1 MSTTINNQKGIS
13 VIEVLVAIAVLLI
26 SFIGIFGILVFSLQ
40 TSSSIRKT
48 TLANFLAQETIEAV
62 RNFRNG
68 TTWNMDGLGTLT
80 TEVAYHQEQTGDAPP
95 QWTLALGEEIING
108 FSRKVIFESVDRDTN
123 DNIVESGGTDD
134 PETRKITVTVS
145 WQDKNVEIITYLANW
160 R

>member
-13 VIEVLVAIAVLLI
+13 VIEILVAIAVLLI
-26 SFIGIFGILVFSLQ
+26 SFIGIFGILVFSLK
-40 TSSSIRKT
+40 TSHSIKET

-62 RNFRNG
+62 RNFRDG
-68 TTWNMDGLGTLT
+68 TTWNVDGLGTLT
-80 TEVAYHQEQTGDAPP
+80 TEVAYHQEQIGDTPP

-108 FSRKVIFESVDRDTN
+108 FLRKVIFESVDRDAN

-145 WQDKNVEIITYLANW
+145 WQDKNVEITTYLTNW